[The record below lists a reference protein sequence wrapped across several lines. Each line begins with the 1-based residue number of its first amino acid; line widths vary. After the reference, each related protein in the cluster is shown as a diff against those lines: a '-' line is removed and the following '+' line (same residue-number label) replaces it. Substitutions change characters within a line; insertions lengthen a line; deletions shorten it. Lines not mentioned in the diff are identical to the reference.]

1 MDMVK
6 KAAWLLSSAQTECN
20 PQAASQLLIK
30 PRAKTRTVASRAV
43 FAALFSC
50 LLAFAYALPDLLV
63 AHAESAAAKP
73 AATLENLVIT
83 RASSGKPLEFKIE
96 VARTPYQKALGLM
109 FRRELQPLHGM
120 LFPYPKVEDIS
131 MWMKNTY
138 IPLDMLFI
146 KPNGE
151 IHHIEEMTE
160 PLSEKIISSNGPV
173 AGVLEI
179 AGGEAKRLGITTGD
193 KVDYARFAPSN

>member
-1 MDMVK
+1 M
-6 KAAWLLSSAQTECN
+6 AAH
-20 PQAASQLLIK
+20 P
-30 PRAKTRTVASRAV
+30 
-43 FAALFSC
+43 
-50 LLAFAYALPDLLV
+50 
-63 AHAESAAAKP
+63 ESAAAKP

-83 RASSGKPLEFKIE
+83 RASSGKSLEFKIE

-120 LFPYPKVEDIS
+120 LFPYPKVDDIS

-160 PLSEKIISSNGPV
+160 PLSERSSAPMGPSPGSWRLPAVKPNGL
-173 AGVLEI
+173 VLQPATES
-179 AGGEAKRLGITTGD
+179 ITPGLH
-193 KVDYARFAPSN
+193 RRIRS

>member
-6 KAAWLLSSAQTECN
+6 KAAWLLNSAQTECN
-20 PQAASQLLIK
+20 RRAASQPLTK
-30 PRAKTRTVASRAV
+30 PRSKNRTVASRAV

-50 LLAFAYALPDLLV
+50 LLAVAFAHPGLQV
-63 AHAESAAAKP
+63 ARAETKSAAP
-73 AATLENLVIT
+73 LENLVIT
-83 RASSGKPLEFKIE
+83 RASNGEQLEFKVE
-96 VARTPYQKALGLM
+96 VARTAYQKALGLM

-120 LFPYPKVEDIS
+120 LFPYTKVDDIS

-146 KPNGE
+146 KPDGQ
-151 IHHIEEMTE
+151 IHHIAEMTE
-160 PLSEKIISSNGPV
+160 PLSEKIITSNGPV

-193 KVDYARFAPSN
+193 VVDYARFAPSN